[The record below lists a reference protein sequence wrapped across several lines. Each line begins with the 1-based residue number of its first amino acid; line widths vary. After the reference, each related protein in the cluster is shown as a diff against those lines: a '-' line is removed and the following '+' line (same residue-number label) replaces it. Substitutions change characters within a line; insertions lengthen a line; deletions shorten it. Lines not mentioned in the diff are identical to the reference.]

1 MDIENILTV
10 EDVAR
15 ILQVKE
21 LTVRD
26 MFRNKRLRA
35 FKMGKSWRTT
45 KQMLEEDLVE
55 LAAKP
60 QGKAASDTLP
70 RRRGRPRRAEAAAP
84 ATQAPPA
91 VEAPPVETP
100 PIEPKK
106 RAARQA
112 VPKTNDEEPDDT
124 QQLLF

>member
-15 ILQVKE
+15 ILQVKAI
-21 LTVRD
+21 TVRE
-26 MFRNKRLRA
+26 MFRKKRLRA

-60 QGKAASDTLP
+60 QLEESSATPP
-70 RRRGRPRRAEAAAP
+70 RRRGRPRKAETAASAPQAASVVEAAP
-84 ATQAPPA
+84 L
-91 VEAPPVETP
+91 EAPPV
-100 PIEPKK
+100 EPKK

-112 VPKTNDEEPDDT
+112 QPAAKDDDPDDT
-124 QQLLF
+124 QQFLF

>member
-15 ILQVKE
+15 ILQVKSI
-21 LTVRD
+21 TVRE
-26 MFRNKRLRA
+26 MFRKKRLRA

-45 KQMLEEDLVE
+45 KAMLEEDLVE

-60 QGKAASDTLP
+60 QVEESPGGTP
-70 RRRGRPRRAEAAAP
+70 RRRGRPRKTEAAAP
-84 ATQAPPA
+84 ATPPPPA
-91 VEAPPVETP
+91 VEAPAAEAPLP
-100 PIEPKK
+100 EPKK
-106 RAARQA
+106 RAARQSPA
-112 VPKTNDEEPDDT
+112 KPKDEDADDT